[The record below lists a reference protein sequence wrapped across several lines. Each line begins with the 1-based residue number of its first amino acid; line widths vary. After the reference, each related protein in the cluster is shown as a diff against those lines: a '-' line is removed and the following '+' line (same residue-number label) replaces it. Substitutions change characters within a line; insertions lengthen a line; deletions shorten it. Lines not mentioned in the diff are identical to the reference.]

1 MASPLRRIWIAPV
14 AFLVLDIPVFAVN
27 VKLGVLVLVDLAPGI
42 DSILLLVDVAAA
54 TSRAVLFDVPP
65 AVAVGYYLM

>member
-1 MASPLRRIWIAPV
+1 MCFRPALKPNRKTTETQLFAI
-14 AFLVLDIPVFAVN
+14 LDKP
-27 VKLGVLVLVDLAPGI
+27 KPDRLLVDLAPGI